1 MLFVVPFINN
11 LMKRS
16 WPLLLT
22 VLLGGMVSCEW
33 GDDGPSHPGRKLELV
48 FSDSTYQLT
57 GVAVSANGRL
67 FTNYPLWSDI
77 YRYALVET
85 HGGNNVTPYP
95 NIEMNSWQPGQ
106 NGDNNWV
113 CVQAVYIDEGDK
125 MWVVDPAA
133 PKMEAVYQN
142 SYKLVKIDINTG
154 KVERN
159 YPFDGVASSKSYVN
173 DVRVDTARQFAYLT
187 NSNEGGIFVV
197 NLRTGVI
204 RQVLQD
210 HYSVK
215 SDPAYTF
222 TIDGKELRKNGQ
234 PVKINSDGIAL
245 TPDGEWLYY
254 KPLTDDKLYRI
265 RTSHLRNDSLAPAA
279 LGDKVEDL
287 GHFTTTDGMIFD
299 KQGNLY
305 LGDLERY
312 RIMRIDPSLQMSV
325 LVQDSALIW
334 PDSYQ
339 VSKDGYLYIS
349 CSQIHKQPEYNNGV
363 NKRTSPYTI
372 YRYKLH

>member
-1 MLFVVPFINN
+1 MKKLF
-11 LMKRS
+11 
-16 WPLLLT
+16 PLLPAALAFFA
-22 VLLGGMVSCEW
+22 VSCNW
-33 GDDGPSHPGRKLELV
+33 GHGNPPPDPHQKLELV
-48 FSDSTYQLT
+48 FSDSVYQLT
-57 GVAVSANGRL
+57 GVAVSATGRL
-67 FTNYPLWSDI
+67 FTNYPRWSDI

-85 HGGNNVTPYP
+85 KPGNQVIPYP
-95 NIEMNSWQPGQ
+95 NMEMNSWQPGQ

-113 CVQAVYIDEGDK
+113 CVQAVYIDEGDV

-133 PKMEAVYQN
+133 PKMQGVYQN
-142 SYKLVKIDINTG
+142 SYKLVKINIHTG
-154 KVERN
+154 EVERN
-159 YPFDGVASSKSYVN
+159 YPFDGVASSQSYVN

-197 NLRTGVI
+197 NLRSGHI
-204 RQVLQD
+204 KQVLQD

-222 TIDGKELRKNGQ
+222 VIDGKELRKNGQ

-265 RTSHLRNDSLAPAA
+265 RTAYLRSDSLSAAA

-305 LGDLERY
+305 LGDLQRY
-312 RIMRIDPSLQMSV
+312 RIVKIDPTLEMTTLVRDSL
-325 LVQDSALIW
+325 LIW
-334 PDSYQ
+334 PDSYHI
-339 VSKDGYLYIS
+339 SKDGYLYIS
-349 CSQIHKQPEYNNGV
+349 CSQIHKQPEYNNGI

-372 YRYKLH
+372 YRYKLP

>member
-1 MLFVVPFINN
+1 MA
-11 LMKRS
+11 
-16 WPLLLT
+16 
-22 VLLGGMVSCEW
+22 GMASCELW
-33 GDDGPSHPGRKLELV
+33 NGNPPSEPEPQHELELV
-48 FSDSTYQLT
+48 FKDSIYQLT
-57 GVAVSANGRL
+57 GVGVAANGRV

-85 HGGNNVTPYP
+85 KPGNQVIPYP
-95 NIEMNSWQPGQ
+95 NAEMNSWQPGQ
-106 NGDNNWV
+106 NGEDKWV
-113 CVQAVYIDEGDK
+113 CVQAVYFDDADN

-133 PKMEAVYQN
+133 PRMAAVYQQ
-142 SYKLVKIDINTG
+142 SYKLVKINA
-154 KVERN
+154 RN
-159 YPFDGVASSKSYVN
+159 GEVARTYPFDSAAGTHAYVN
-173 DVRVDTARQFAYLT
+173 DVRVDTATQYAYLT
-187 NSNEGGIFVV
+187 NSNEGGIFVL
-197 NLRTGVI
+197 NLATGHV

-222 TIDGKELRKNGQ
+222 TVDGHELRKNGK
-234 PVKINSDGIAL
+234 PVKINSDGLAL
-245 TPDGEWLYY
+245 SPEGTWLYY

-265 RTSHLRNDSLAPAA
+265 RTEYLRDEGMNNAG
-279 LGDKVEDL
+279 LGEKVEDL

-299 KQGNLY
+299 HDGNLY
-305 LGDLERY
+305 LGDIEHY
-312 RIMRIDPSLQMSV
+312 RIVRIDPDLKMHT
-325 LVQDSALIW
+325 LVQDSLLIW

-372 YRYKLH
+372 YRYKLD

>member
-1 MLFVVPFINN
+1 
-11 LMKRS
+11 MKHL
-16 WPLLLT
+16 WPQLLAGL
-22 VLLGGMVSCEW
+22 LLGGFAACDH
-33 GDDGPSHPGRKLELV
+33 GDGDPSPNPHQKRELV
-48 FSDSTYQLT
+48 FSDSVYQLT

-85 HGGNNVTPYP
+85 RPGNQVMPYP
-95 NIEMNSWQPGQ
+95 NAEMNSWQPGQ

-113 CVQAVYIDEGDK
+113 CVQAVYIDEKDR

-133 PKMEAVYQN
+133 PRMDTVYQH
-142 SYKLVKIDINTG
+142 SYKLVKIDLSSG
-154 KVERN
+154 QVERV
-159 YPFDGVASSKSYVN
+159 YPFDGVAGKRSYVN
-173 DVRVDTARQFAYLT
+173 DVRVDTEREYAYLT

-197 NLRTGVI
+197 NLASGAV
-204 RQVLQD
+204 RQVLQG

-215 SDPAYTF
+215 SDPAYIF
-222 TIDGKELRKNGQ
+222 KVDGQELRKNGQ

-245 TPDGEWLYY
+245 SPDGEWLYY

-265 RTSHLRNDSLAPAA
+265 HTSDLQNDQLSPEA
-279 LGDKVEDL
+279 LGAKVQDL

-299 KQGNLY
+299 RKGNLY
-305 LGDLERY
+305 LGDIERY
-312 RIMRIDPSLQMSV
+312 RIMRIDPDLKMSTF
-325 LVQDSALIW
+325 VQDSALIW
-334 PDSYQ
+334 PDSYH
-339 VSKDGYLYIS
+339 VSKDGYLYVS

-372 YRYKLH
+372 YRYKLN